1 MSETNNQ
8 SGSVQNSR
16 VTWEGCSVLLDINDG
31 DRLVFARLSAA
42 ATLKIG
48 NKNCSLQPLIGCAFG
63 SVFRVETG
71 SEGPYLS
78 RFSPSLEGNNIQEN
92 NDSQF
97 KDESKDNRALVDDN
111 KAQSLTGEDID
122 AMRRDGATGDEI
134 VEALIANSATFEK
147 KTLFSQE
154 KYRIKKQKKY
164 APKVLVR
171 RPFARRFLRADT
183 LSLLLSM
190 ANVSANSDVLVV
202 DMVGG
207 LLTGAVA
214 ERMGGTGYICSTY
227 VGKTPYSMEIV
238 RIFNFGNDI
247 CKSIVRSSLD
257 HLSSS
262 HNGSLEQTD
271 PSSTKGGLDDQT
283 SSSVTTE
290 EICVASENEISNLLE
305 DNISHGT
312 RSSKSVKAG
321 EKAPEEVIKLWK
333 ENGFSSLIVA
343 APDQDTWSLVRELL
357 PLLSNSA
364 PFAIYHQFLQPLAT
378 CMHNLQL
385 GKMAIGLQISEPWLR
400 EYQVLPSRTHPCM
413 QMSAFGPGGGGG
425 PGLGRGP
432 LLVEAEGGRRGFEPF
447 FFFPPTLKNHSQS
460 QSQSLEGVSTIDL
473 MAENPSSVH
482 SRSHSHSDG
491 LSQFQFQPLL
501 HFHSHSH
508 SHSHSHYSPTP
519 TTRELFPSTSSPT
532 PHLHHHHHHHSPL
545 APPDAFNRS
554 RFSDFAKDSSQPE
567 TDSAFALTES
577 NGKVVEARI
586 RGRAANSDSKVPT
599 QSKFGSQMLKVE
611 CLTGLVPQNGCRYDS
626 SLGLLTRKF
635 VNLIH
640 EAEDRTLDL
649 NRTADILEVQKR
661 RIYDITNVLEGIGL
675 IEKTSK
681 NHIRWKRNDLLG
693 PRELDDQIARAKAE
707 VESLYAEEYRLDE
720 AIRYQ
725 QNLLRN
731 LEEDENSKK
740 YLFFTEED
748 ILTLPCFQNQTLI
761 VIKAPKAS
769 FIEVPDPDEDISF
782 PQRQYKMIVRSV
794 RGPIDSFLLS
804 KYQGQNEDITT
815 KRTTY
820 EDSPPRNGDYCVM
833 EDEGLSSDHPDD
845 QKITFE
851 SLSSLGPKASG
862 TQKII
867 PSELGVNDDYWFG
880 SDPEVSGYSFLFW
893 KLTNLDY
900 ARLIKFKHWQLQR
913 FDFISLI

>member
-1 MSETNNQ
+1 MCETNNQ

-171 RPFARRFLRADT
+171 RPFARSICEAYFKKYPVRIGFLRVDT

-207 LLTGAVA
+207 LLAGAVA

-271 PSSTKGGLDDQT
+271 PSNTKGGLDDQT
-283 SSSVTTE
+283 SSSVTTD
-290 EICVASENEISNLLE
+290 EICVASENEISNLVE

-312 RSSKSVKAG
+312 RGSKSVKAG

-343 APDQDTWSLVRELL
+343 APDQDTWSLVKELL

-413 QMSAFGPGGGGG
+413 QMSAFGPGGGGSEG
-425 PGLGRGP
+425 PGGSGRARVGP
-432 LLVEAEGGRRGFEPF
+432 YEKGILSLVEAEGGRRGFE
-447 FFFPPTLKNHSQS
+447 Q
-460 QSQSLEGVSTIDL
+460 
-473 MAENPSSVH
+473 NPSSVH
-482 SRSHSHSDG
+482 G

-501 HFHSHSH
+501 H
-508 SHSHSHYSPTP
+508 SHSHSHYSLTP
-519 TTRELFPSTSSPT
+519 TNGELFPSTSSPT

-567 TDSAFALTES
+567 TDSAFALPES
-577 NGKVVEARI
+577 NGKVEALI
-586 RGRAANSDSKVPT
+586 RGRVANSNSKVPR

-611 CLTGLVPQNGCRYDS
+611 CLTGLVPQNSCRYDS

-649 NRTADILEVQKR
+649 NHTADILEVQKR

-681 NHIRWKRNDLLG
+681 NHIRWKRSDLLG
-693 PRELDDQIARAKAE
+693 PRELDDEIARAKAE
-707 VESLYAEEYRLDE
+707 VQSLYAEEYRLDE

-769 FIEVPDPDEDISF
+769 SIEVPDPDEDISF
-782 PQRQYKMIVRSV
+782 PQKQYKMIVRSI
-794 RGPIDSFLLS
+794 RGPIDTFLLS

-815 KRTTY
+815 KRTTS
-820 EDSPPRNGDYCVM
+820 EDSPARNGDYCVM

-845 QKITFE
+845 QKITFDC
-851 SLSSLGPKASG
+851 LGSLGPKASG
-862 TQKII
+862 IQKII
-867 PSELGVNDDYWFG
+867 PPELGVNDDYWFG
-880 SDPEVSGYSFLFW
+880 SDPEVSIA
-893 KLTNLDY
+893 NL
-900 ARLIKFKHWQLQR
+900 WE
-913 FDFISLI
+913 